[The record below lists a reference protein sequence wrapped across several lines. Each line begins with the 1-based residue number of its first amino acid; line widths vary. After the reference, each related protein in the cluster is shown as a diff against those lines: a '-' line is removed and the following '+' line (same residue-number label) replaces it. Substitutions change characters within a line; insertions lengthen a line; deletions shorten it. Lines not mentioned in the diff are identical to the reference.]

1 MAVERMEMLNL
12 IGQISDMDFISR
24 ELVLLGCIH
33 MVNAMHEIDNN
44 NFTISASELNM
55 DALVDV
61 NFIRPYPRDVRIAE
75 VAHQAETLMEAFDL
89 EKAVLPEYAEEDFD
103 FALTSDKVAGMYQRL
118 QAIRDEMAGL
128 DKTLENKRKLHKYFT
143 YMKDIDIRWEDL
155 TGMEYFDF
163 SIGMM
168 PKDNAVKLKNN
179 YSDIP
184 AVLYKVDTLP
194 DRVVV
199 ISIAPKSL
207 KVELDRIFNSL
218 SFKKLDVPEDY
229 SGTPREIT
237 ERLTGEIQGL
247 EAEMAGLRDRIENL
261 KSEYGDEVLR
271 SYSHVKVYEK
281 MEVVK
286 RDAALSTEFFYLA
299 GWIPARKK
307 AELEKR
313 LEPVTSRT
321 QIHYKAAET
330 VGKRIT
336 PPTKLRNP
344 VFIRPFEALVAMY
357 GIPSYN
363 ELDPTAFVGIS
374 YMVLFGAMFGDLGQ
388 GLIFLLAG
396 LYLSRVRHRSALG
409 GVLSRLGL
417 SSMVFGA
424 LYGSVFGFEEVIPVL
439 LVRPMEDINAMLIG
453 AIALG
458 VVLLTTAY
466 IYNLANAIR
475 RRDLKDGL
483 FGQNGLAGLL
493 FYWILITTVLMYAL
507 NGTLPVPLPAVIAV
521 LAVLLGVTVVKE
533 PLANLIRRK
542 TPLHDEKVS
551 DYYIESGFGIL
562 ETILSMLSNTIS
574 FIRVGAFAL
583 NHVGLFIA
591 FLTMSEM
598 IHNASGVLIL
608 IIGNL
613 VIIGL
618 EGLIV
623 FIQGLRLEYYELF
636 SKYYEGS
643 GVPYE
648 PVRLGYRLKRRP
660 FAGRKAAL

>member
-12 IGQISDMDFISR
+12 IGQISDMDYISR

-33 MVNAMHEIDNN
+33 MVNAMHEIDSN
-44 NFTISASELNM
+44 NFTISAEMNV

-61 NFIRPYPRDVRIAE
+61 NFIKPYRGDSRIEEA
-75 VAHQAETLMEAFDL
+75 ARQTETLMEVFGL
-89 EKAVLPEYAEEDFD
+89 EKAVMQEYAEEHFD
-103 FALTSDKVAGMYQRL
+103 FAETSDKVAGMYQRL
-118 QAIRDEMAGL
+118 QAVRDEEARL
-128 DKTLENKRKLHKYFT
+128 DKTLEYKRKLYKYFT
-143 YMKDIDIRWEDL
+143 YMKELDIRWEDL
-155 TGMEYFDF
+155 AGMKYFDF

-229 SGTPREIT
+229 TGTPREIT
-237 ERLTGEIQGL
+237 ERLMGEIQGL
-247 EAEMAGLRDRIENL
+247 EAEIAGCKERIEKL
-261 KSEYGDEVLR
+261 KSEYTDDVLR
-271 SYSHVKVYEK
+271 AYSHVKVYEK
-281 MEVVK
+281 MELIK
-286 RDAALSTEFFYLA
+286 KETALSNEFFYLS
-299 GWIPARKK
+299 GWIPTSKK
-307 AELEKR
+307 AELEAR
-313 LEPVTSRT
+313 LRSVMDRT
-321 QIHYKAAET
+321 IVHYKAAEA
-330 VGKRIT
+330 VGKRIV
-336 PPTKLRNP
+336 PPTKLKNSYLL
-344 VFIRPFEALVAMY
+344 RPFEALVAMY

-363 ELDPTAFVGIS
+363 ELDPTTFVGIS

-388 GLIFLLAG
+388 GFIFLLAG
-396 LYLSRVRHRSALG
+396 LYLSKVRHRSALG

-417 SSMVFGA
+417 SSMIFGA
-424 LYGSVFGFEEVIPVL
+424 LYGSVFGFEEIIPAL
-439 LVRPMEDINAMLIG
+439 LVRPMESINTMLIG

-458 VVLLTTAY
+458 VVLLTTAF
-466 IYNLANAIR
+466 IYNLVNAFR
-475 RRDLKDGL
+475 RRDLKEGL

-493 FYWILITTVLMYAL
+493 FYWILLTTVLMYVQ
-507 NGTLPVPLPAVIAV
+507 NGTLPVPLPAVVAV

-533 PLANLIRRK
+533 PLANLVRRK

-598 IHNASGVLIL
+598 IHNTSGVLIL

-648 PVRLGYRLKRRP
+648 PVRLVYRLKHRH
-660 FAGRKAAL
+660 FAGR